1 MRYDYVPILVLTL
14 TGALVACG
22 GGGGGGTTA
31 VRPFT
36 SWSAVQPNS
45 KVKVNGMSQSADVSF
60 TVAPNGD
67 VTVTSISPFS
77 SVDTS
82 ASSATLTFGASREL
96 TGLSISTPAGTVS
109 WDKTVLGG
117 GTIDCGSGVCLAS
130 KASGTSE
137 GIVMDPYSLGWNYQT
152 FGVWETGTT
161 VSGNVGALSIGAPTP
176 VGGLPSGVIATYN
189 GLTAG
194 LYADSA
200 GQLFGTAASMSATVD
215 FTARSVAFA
224 TSGTTVATPSG
235 SPTLNADLNL
245 AGTLTYAS
253 GTTQFAGPV
262 TTSHANSS
270 DRLNGTA
277 TGRFYGPAAEEI
289 GGVYSLSGS
298 GLNSMLGGFGG
309 KR

>member
-1 MRYDYVPILVLTL
+1 VPILALTL

-36 SWSAVQPNS
+36 SWSAVQPSS
-45 KVKVNGMSQSADVSF
+45 KVKADGMSQSVDV

-67 VTVTSISPFS
+67 VTAISPFS

-82 ASSATLTFGASREL
+82 ASSATLTFGASREP
-96 TGLSISTPAGTVS
+96 TGLSITTPAGTMS
-109 WDKTVLGG
+109 WDKSGG
-117 GTIDCGSGVCLAS
+117 GTIGCVRGVCEAS
-130 KASGTSE
+130 NASGTS
-137 GIVMDPYSLGWNYQT
+137 GGGAMDPYFVGWNYQT
-152 FGVWETGTT
+152 FGFWATGTT
-161 VSGNVGALSIGAPTP
+161 VGANVGALSIGAPTP
-176 VGGLPSGVIATYN
+176 VGGLPSGIVATYN
-189 GLTAG
+189 GATAG
-194 LYADSA
+194 FYVDPA
-200 GQLFGTAASMSATVD
+200 GQLFATGASMTATVD
-215 FTARSVAFA
+215 FTARSVAFS
-224 TSGTTVATPSG
+224 TSGTDVTTATGAITANP
-235 SPTLNADLNL
+235 DLNL
-245 AGTLTYAS
+245 AGALTYAS

>member
-1 MRYDYVPILVLTL
+1 
-14 TGALVACG
+14 
-22 GGGGGGTTA
+22 
-31 VRPFT
+31 
-36 SWSAVQPNS
+36 
-45 KVKVNGMSQSADVSF
+45 
-60 TVAPNGD
+60 
-67 VTVTSISPFS
+67 
-77 SVDTS
+77 
-82 ASSATLTFGASREL
+82 
-96 TGLSISTPAGTVS
+96 VS
-109 WDKTVLGG
+109 WDKTVLSG
-117 GTIDCGSGVCLAS
+117 GTINCVSGACLAS

-137 GIVMDPYSLGWNYQT
+137 GIVTDPYFLGWNYQT

-161 VSGNVGALSIGAPTP
+161 VGGNAGALSIGAPTP
-176 VGGLPSGVIATYN
+176 VGGLPSGIVAIYH

-194 LYADSA
+194 FYVDPA
-200 GQLFGTAASMSATVD
+200 GQLFGTAGTMAATVD
-215 FTARSVAFA
+215 FSARSVAFSTLGTMMA
-224 TSGTTVATPSG
+224 AGSGAMTANS
-235 SPTLNADLNL
+235 DLNL
-245 AGTLTYAS
+245 TGTLTYAS